1 MLRRF
6 LRIFFACFSLS
17 PIAVVCSILH
27 LNPAHAAD
35 PPAERPPALLEPFA
49 GYDVIFAPRGEPA
62 LGADAAAPVEV
73 MLEGKGPALPSGCYS
88 GDIKLEQTQVTWRID
103 CGGLHFKFLL
113 HHRDAPNLPVK
124 STRTVRFAILPLV
137 EPVQCEGDCPRQATE
152 LTTIVRLRVLAGE
165 AKVPWQ
171 QVRDKPGSSADA
183 WQTALNDA
191 HRAVATAD
199 PAVARKSLKAAV
211 AARPIAQ
218 LRVTEA
224 FDLLLLAHEA
234 AAGLDSELVVQVG
247 AASDVADSS
256 YHYALTAFLPEGV
269 TDATE
274 YVQDCLGEKHRCAPD
289 RVRPR
294 DWLPLVRALAA
305 TRQFSMA
312 AKLLDAIPLARS
324 VKQPPQEWLKLRF
337 GLASAL
343 NDAVAEQAVARRCI
357 AAWPDEPAGPD
368 LLSAAL
374 IRGKQYRLAIETLHD
389 LSLAHPERDI
399 VLGKLAGMLNFL
411 RGAAADDPKLQEDVK
426 AIEARMSAAAK
437 ANPNDI
443 VARFLDAT
451 RKYYGGH
458 LIEALPELEALHKTD
473 NRDPRIPLY
482 LAMTHFWLGHQKIA
496 ESLIQDAVKIG
507 PSDPDVFYCRSQ
519 IVRRW
524 NLPQAV
530 ADMQRYVAMTSQP
543 WSINAEKK
551 DERVRAEL
559 DYMQRGVLPPD
570 WDKPGPER
578 AVFDPKNQPGTPVSA
593 AVKNGT
599 ATYETMLAES
609 ATPSQ
614 ANTATSLAGD
624 ARVATETTMPPVQA
638 QLREPHKRTKW
649 TRNGVRNSFVVLG
662 VLLIALMFWRR
673 RS

>member
-1 MLRRF
+1 M
-6 LRIFFACFSLS
+6 
-17 PIAVVCSILH
+17 
-27 LNPAHAAD
+27 
-35 PPAERPPALLEPFA
+35 
-49 GYDVIFAPRGEPA
+49 
-62 LGADAAAPVEV
+62 
-73 MLEGKGPALPSGCYS
+73 
-88 GDIKLEQTQVTWRID
+88 
-103 CGGLHFKFLL
+103 
-113 HHRDAPNLPVK
+113 
-124 STRTVRFAILPLV
+124 
-137 EPVQCEGDCPRQATE
+137 
-152 LTTIVRLRVLAGE
+152 
-165 AKVPWQ
+165 
-171 QVRDKPGSSADA
+171 
-183 WQTALNDA
+183 
-191 HRAVATAD
+191 
-199 PAVARKSLKAAV
+199 
-211 AARPIAQ
+211 
-218 LRVTEA
+218 
-224 FDLLLLAHEA
+224 
-234 AAGLDSELVVQVG
+234 DSELVVQVG

-274 YVQDCLGEKHRCAPD
+274 YFQDCLGEKQRCAPD

-305 TRQFSMA
+305 TRQFA
-312 AKLLDAIPLARS
+312 KAVKLLDAIPLAKS

-337 GLASAL
+337 GLASAM
-343 NDAVAEQAVARRCI
+343 NDAVAEQAVARRFI

-374 IRGKQYRLAIETLHD
+374 IRGTQYRLAIETLHD

-458 LIEALPELEALHKTD
+458 LAEALPELEALHKTD

-519 IVRRW
+519 IVRKW

-624 ARVATETTMPPVQA
+624 ASAAAETTNPPVRA
-638 QLREPHKRTKW
+638 QLREPHKRIKW
-649 TRNGVRNSFVVLG
+649 TRNGVRTSFIVLG

-673 RS
+673 RN